1 MNGVATLGGNLLPS
15 ADATYDI
22 ASAAAQFR
30 DAYLSRYLKIGGAL
44 DIEEGAAPTA
54 IADTV
59 RLYAEDN
66 GAGKTR
72 LMALFPTG
80 AAQQLAIEA

>member
-1 MNGVATLGGNLLPS
+1 VTRGQFLQMSEAT
-15 ADATYDI
+15 
-22 ASAAAQFR
+22 
-30 DAYLSRYLKIGGAL
+30 
-44 DIEEGAAPTA
+44 APTA
-54 IADTV
+54 PSTNDV

-80 AAQQLAIEA
+80 AAQQVAIQP